1 MKGAKGAHVES
12 QPSRGSWMTVD
23 QAAVFLH
30 LPCVTLRRALE
41 RNARKLPEGG
51 ITSSIDGIA
60 ARKLGRL
67 WRVWLDAGWLNPGT
81 SK

>member
-1 MKGAKGAHVES
+1 MKGAKGAHAES
-12 QPSRGSWMTVD
+12 QLSRGSWMTVD

-30 LPCVTLRRALE
+30 LPRVTLRRALE

-51 ITSSIDGIA
+51 ITSHIDGIA

-67 WRVWLDAGWLNPGT
+67 WRLWLDAGWLNPGA

>member
-1 MKGAKGAHVES
+1 MKNQKGTRVES

-23 QAAVFLH
+23 QASIILH
-30 LPCVTLRRALE
+30 LPCVTLRRTLE

-51 ITSSIDGIA
+51 ITSHIDGIA

-67 WRVWLDAGWLNPGT
+67 WRVWLDAGWLNPGA

>member
-1 MKGAKGAHVES
+1 MKNQKGAHVGS

-30 LPCVTLRRALE
+30 LPCVTLRRDLE
-41 RNARKLPEGG
+41 RNARELPEGG

-67 WRVWLDAGWLNPGT
+67 WRLWLDAGWLNPGT